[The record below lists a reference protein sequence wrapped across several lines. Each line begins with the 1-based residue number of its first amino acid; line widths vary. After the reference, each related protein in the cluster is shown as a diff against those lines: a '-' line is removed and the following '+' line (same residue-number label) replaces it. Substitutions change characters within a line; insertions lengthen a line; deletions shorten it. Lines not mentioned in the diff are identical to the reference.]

1 MHTTSDLPPVAG
13 TPPVVPVLGPRLFRV
28 FWPRAK
34 PSAHLAR
41 YIRGQ
46 GSPSHS
52 EQSTMT
58 IFQKI
63 LSLLTPADRSRKEA
77 KPERAEQTKKAIER
91 YDAMLNTTV
100 SDRRGRPHTMGR

>member
-1 MHTTSDLPPVAG
+1 
-13 TPPVVPVLGPRLFRV
+13 
-28 FWPRAK
+28 
-34 PSAHLAR
+34 
-41 YIRGQ
+41 
-46 GSPSHS
+46 
-52 EQSTMT
+52 MT